1 MKKIMKKLI
10 MILFC
15 LVMVCE
21 TTACGGG
28 EDSSGSAFSK
38 RESAKI
44 IKYSKKVMAE
54 SLKDPK
60 SAKFCD
66 DSQFI
71 IKKLSE
77 GKYQVYAYCEGK
89 NSYGTMV
96 GSGLGTIVS
105 EDNGDFTNTGITMM
119 EQEEWKTKRRLED
132 QLIERQKKGESVLT
146 HEELETDLLKNPYY
160 IEKTVVIP
168 KDEQTMATGD
178 LIEAVIVNKS
188 DKTIKNAVIAFAAW
202 DKNNNP
208 ITIKGS
214 VDITD
219 GAYIEEVNYDDINML
234 PNSKYGEDSGYTL
247 NSDIHPAKVRAI
259 IVSLETTDGSK
270 WENPNYLDFVE
281 LYEDKKNVYT
291 DKIIETFVTKDMK
304 EQEDYINNKI
314 NLSYKIKN
322 YESYSGTEPGI
333 GNVAI
338 TNNGDKAIKSITIRI
353 DFDDN
358 NGKSIYGTDM
368 SFSETDFEKA
378 TINAGET
385 WKMDEGIFYPFDKI
399 GTDIDITRYKV
410 KITDIEFEE

>member
-1 MKKIMKKLI
+1 
-10 MILFC
+10 
-15 LVMVCE
+15 
-21 TTACGGG
+21 
-28 EDSSGSAFSK
+28 
-38 RESAKI
+38 
-44 IKYSKKVMAE
+44 
-54 SLKDPK
+54 
-60 SAKFCD
+60 
-66 DSQFI
+66 
-71 IKKLSE
+71 
-77 GKYQVYAYCEGK
+77 
-89 NSYGTMV
+89 
-96 GSGLGTIVS
+96 
-105 EDNGDFTNTGITMM
+105 
-119 EQEEWKTKRRLED
+119 
-132 QLIERQKKGESVLT
+132 
-146 HEELETDLLKNPYY
+146 
-160 IEKTVVIP
+160 
-168 KDEQTMATGD
+168 
-178 LIEAVIVNKS
+178 
-188 DKTIKNAVIAFAAW
+188 VIAFAAW

-368 SFSETDFEKA
+368 SFSETDFEKT

-385 WKMDEGIFYPFDKI
+385 WKMDEGVFYPFDKI

>member
-1 MKKIMKKLI
+1 
-10 MILFC
+10 
-15 LVMVCE
+15 
-21 TTACGGG
+21 
-28 EDSSGSAFSK
+28 
-38 RESAKI
+38 
-44 IKYSKKVMAE
+44 
-54 SLKDPK
+54 
-60 SAKFCD
+60 
-66 DSQFI
+66 
-71 IKKLSE
+71 
-77 GKYQVYAYCEGK
+77 
-89 NSYGTMV
+89 
-96 GSGLGTIVS
+96 
-105 EDNGDFTNTGITMM
+105 MM
-119 EQEEWKTKRRLED
+119 EQEEWETKRRLED

-146 HEELETDLLKNPYY
+146 HEELETALLKNPYY

-168 KDEQTMATGD
+168 EDEQTMATGD

-219 GAYIEEVNYDDINML
+219 GAYIEEVKYDDINML

-247 NSDIHPAKVRAI
+247 NSDIHPAKVRTI

-291 DKIIETFVTKDMK
+291 DKKIETFVTKDMK

-314 NLSYKIKN
+314 DLSYKIKN

-353 DFDDN
+353 DFNDN

-399 GTDIDITRYKV
+399 GTDIDITKYKV